1 MSSGALVFVDPLMV
15 PHPYPLLDKK
25 HVIHFSQNNE
35 EDLFQKL
42 DYYRSHKKEARVIA
56 LQGYHHAMKFH
67 RTANTIDYI
76 LRTAMTKSVSL
87 YPNTFPRAIKEEVAG
102 YKFTGQYI
110 VAETKKQEKIIKK
123 KKLPGDYNDY

>member
-1 MSSGALVFVDPLMV
+1 MV

-35 EDLFQKL
+35 QDLFQKL
-42 DYYRSHKKEARVIA
+42 DYYRAHKAEARAIA
-56 LQGYHHAMKFH
+56 LRGYYHAMKYH
-67 RTANTIDYI
+67 RTSNTIDYI
-76 LRTAMTKSVSL
+76 LRTAVTKSIALHPEKFSA
-87 YPNTFPRAIKEEVAG
+87 AIREEAAG